1 MSYDSHRAPALI
13 TPVVGIILVSNII
26 IFSMQMRDNMPLM
39 IQFALWP
46 LGIPEGYGASFKI
59 WQLFSY
65 GWLHGGQTHILVN
78 MFAVWMFGRT
88 IETVWGSYRFT
99 LYYLI
104 CVIGA
109 GLVQLVVVTRMAEAG
124 SIVPTVGASGGVFG
138 LLLAFAVL
146 FPNQKILLLIP
157 PVPIK
162 AKYFVV
168 GYGALELFL
177 GITQTQSGIAH
188 FAHLGGMFFGLA
200 VILFWKS
207 RRTLY
212 S

>member
-1 MSYDSHRAPALI
+1 MSYDSRPIPPI
-13 TPVVGIILVSNII
+13 TPVVGIILASNILM
-26 IFSMQMRDNMPLM
+26 FVLQMQDNATLM
-39 IQFALWP
+39 IRFALWP
-46 LGIPEGYGASFKI
+46 LGIPEGYGASFEI

-88 IETVWGSYRFT
+88 IEAVWGSYRFT
-99 LYYLI
+99 IYYLV

-109 GLVQLVVVTRMAEAG
+109 GLVQLVVATRMVEAG
-124 SIVPTVGASGGVFG
+124 TIVPTVGASGGVFG

-162 AKYFVV
+162 AKYFVI

-188 FAHLGGMFFGLA
+188 FAHLGGMVFGL
-200 VILFWKS
+200 VLILFWRS
-207 RRTLY
+207 RRTLHG
-212 S
+212 